1 MHNREVMYMFHVQT
15 AIMDF
20 DEIVTKKLIL
30 LQSGQLEPL
39 LYTTMKPDVSQI
51 FKKCHNIKTW

>member
-1 MHNREVMYMFHVQT
+1 MYMFHVQT

-51 FKKCHNIKTW
+51 FKKCHNIKT

>member
-15 AIMDF
+15 TIMDF

-39 LYTTMKPDVSQI
+39 LYTTMKLDVSQI
-51 FKKCHNIKTW
+51 FKKCHNIKT